1 MVLGFCSLIHQLQF
15 LKIFQFHLQGYYIS
29 TARELARMVG
39 IRKAP
44 ILHHFSETVVGATI
58 IRCFNQEERFLTK
71 ILNLVDDYSR
81 VVFHNATS
89 MEWLCL
95 RINFLF
101 DIVFFLALVI
111 LVSLPRSAI
120 DPSKRS

>member
-1 MVLGFCSLIHQLQF
+1 
-15 LKIFQFHLQGYYIS
+15 
-29 TARELARMVG
+29 MVG

-58 IRCFNQEERFLTK
+58 IRCFNQEDRFLRKTLK
-71 ILNLVDDYSR
+71 LVDDYSR
-81 VVFHNATS
+81 VVFHNSTS

-101 DIVFFLALVI
+101 DVVFFLALVI
-111 LVSLPRSAI
+111 LVTLPRTAI
-120 DPSKRS
+120 DPSKFICHCHPKLSFDQHIT